1 MGLAR
6 LAVWLGRARIDLMAS
21 RPRILALL
29 SDGYGARGGIARYN
43 QDLLD
48 VLGASG
54 ADILVLPR
62 HGDASGL
69 VLPKNVIQMPAVYG
83 RAQYLMACILALLRH
98 RPFDVVFCGHI
109 YMASMAWAFAKLL
122 KARLWMQ
129 AHGTEVAAAAAN
141 GGSTRRTI
149 EAADLVTVVSRATR
163 HELLGWADL
172 APERARVLPDT
183 VRDSFVPGPA
193 SEELR
198 TRLRLG
204 PGPILLTVGRLA
216 STERYKGHES
226 IFATLPA
233 LRAKF
238 PTLVHVVAGE
248 GDDRI
253 RLEARA
259 AELARD
265 PAAVRFVGFVP
276 EENLP
281 DLYRLAD
288 LYVMPSTH
296 EGFGIVYLEAAACG
310 LRVIGGKGGGSAD
323 AVATERIGVLVEPSD
338 TAALTATIERLL
350 GEGRV
355 DPAAIAPYR
364 KGEFA
369 HSAQRLLA
377 RLMDR
382 PRRKRGEP

>member
-1 MGLAR
+1 
-6 LAVWLGRARIDLMAS
+6 MAP

-43 QDLLD
+43 QDLFDAL
-48 VLGASG
+48 AATG
-54 ADILVLPR
+54 ADILILPR
-62 HGDASGL
+62 HGDARGSM
-69 VLPKNVIQMPAVYG
+69 LPSNVIQMPAVYG
-83 RAQYLMACILALLRH
+83 RARYLVGCVLALLRH
-98 RPFDVVFCGHI
+98 QPFDVVFCGHI
-109 YMASMAWAFAKLL
+109 YMASMAWAFARLL

-129 AHGTEVAAAAAN
+129 AHGTEVAEAAAL
-141 GGSTRRTI
+141 GGLTRRMV

-163 HELLGWADL
+163 RELLGWIDL

-183 VRDSFVPGPA
+183 VRDSFVVGPPSA
-193 SEELR
+193 ELR
-198 TRLRLG
+198 ARLQLG

-216 STERYKGHES
+216 SSERYKGHES
-226 IFATLPA
+226 IFAALPA

-238 PTLVHVVAGE
+238 PMLVHVVAGE
-248 GDDRI
+248 GDDRA

-265 PAAVRFVGFVP
+265 PTAVRFVGFVP
-276 EENLP
+276 EESLP

-323 AVATERIGVLVEPSD
+323 AVSTSRIGVLVEPAD
-338 TAALTATIERLL
+338 IAGLTATIERLL

-355 DPAAIAPYR
+355 DPDAVAPYR
-364 KGEFA
+364 KIEFVR
-369 HSAQRLLA
+369 SAQRLLA
-377 RLMDR
+377 RLIDS